1 MGAFSSLLAIVAVS
15 VVGDVELLFFHG
27 EFCPPCRE
35 VAPVV
40 ERMRQQGYPIRPI
53 LVEEDRQTADHFDVR
68 QVPTFILV
76 VDGREIRRSE
86 GAISDREMARWI
98 EQGAETARLQPPP
111 VDDPSRVRP
120 VGYQAPASDAPTG
133 TYSDERFPSPLAA
146 APADSPRMVDDEYQ
160 GWRDQ
165 IGFARRLDRP
175 QQNALAATV
184 RIVVSEPNSVAYG
197 SGTIIDQRGSDA
209 LVLTCGHLFRDAQSR
224 TSIEVEFGFPGQP
237 TRVPAMVLGFDSE
250 DHDVALVIAR
260 VDRQVPV
267 APLAS
272 PNTVLLAGEPV
283 FSVGCD
289 GGADPTVF
297 RTRIKAITDYVV
309 AKKFDTYGRPAQG
322 RSGGGLFTAGGQLVG
337 ICNAAAVEVDEG
349 IFAGPDSLIAL
360 LDHHGLRELLERPA
374 HLAQADPRT
383 APGASPLSASDVDT
397 APFGAAPIR
406 PASHDRFEAPGAV
419 GQGAPVA
426 SSAAGSGRVLR
437 IVEEIPGQPGA
448 TRTLVIHD
456 PDPALVAALEAQARD
471 RNVAVAEGN
480 GAGQAEGAEQRWNG
494 VPAGYGS
501 GGLMRGQ
508 SPR

>member
-53 LVEEDRQTADHFDVR
+53 LVEEDRQAADRFDVR

-86 GAISDREMARWI
+86 GAISDREMAGWI
-98 EQGAETARLQPPP
+98 EQGAEMARLQPPSA
-111 VDDPSRVRP
+111 DGSNMIRP
-120 VGYQAPASDAPTG
+120 VGYQAPASDSQAG
-133 TYSDERFPSPLAA
+133 AYADERFLAA
-146 APADSPRMVDDEYQ
+146 PPADSIDSPRRNDDEYQ

-165 IGFARRLDRP
+165 VGFARRLDRP

-197 SGTIIDQRGSDA
+197 SGTIIDQRGTDA

-224 TSIEVEFGFPGQP
+224 TSIEVEFGFPGEP

-272 PNTVLLAGEPV
+272 PNTVLLAGDPV

-383 APGASPLSASDVDT
+383 APGSSLVSDSD
-397 APFGAAPIR
+397 AALLGAAPIR
-406 PASHDRFEAPGAV
+406 PVGHDRFGAPGAV
-419 GQGAPVA
+419 GPGVSVA
-426 SSAAGSGRVLR
+426 SPASGAGRVLR
-437 IVEEIPGQPGA
+437 VVEEIPGQPGA

-480 GAGQAEGAEQRWNG
+480 GASQAEGADQRWNG